1 MRLTSMKKVCCCT
14 LYALATGAGGRG
26 GEVRQATQYVWC
38 RNCGV
43 WLTGHDQAHHH
54 CRSRHYPPHP
64 PIYVPRYC
72 VVHLP
77 YWVSMLIISSCLVV
91 LGPGS

>member
-1 MRLTSMKKVCCCT
+1 MKLTSMEKVCCCT

-26 GEVRQATQYVWC
+26 WKVRQATQYVWC

-43 WLTGHDQAHHH
+43 RNTTTAVPDTTL
-54 CRSRHYPPHP
+54 PPA
-64 PIYVPRYC
+64 IYVPRYC

-77 YWVSMLIISSCLVV
+77 YWVSMLIISSCLAV